1 MTGVSFH
8 FDLDRKLCISA
19 NDRLHRM
26 VKAQR
31 TKALRQ
37 LGYARTRDCG
47 VRLTRPVVLRV
58 HIGWPDAR
66 KRDRLNLAPTTKSLV
81 DGIAPTILG
90 DDNDDR
96 IIEER
101 WTSAVT
107 RKGHIEISI
116 SFEEVPA

>member
-8 FDLDRKLCISA
+8 FDLDRKLCVSA

-37 LGYARTRDCG
+37 LGCARTRECG
-47 VRLTRPVVLRV
+47 VRLKQPVILRV

-66 KRDRLNLAPTTKSLV
+66 KRDRLNLAPTTKALV

-101 WTSAVT
+101 WTSKVT
-107 RKGHIEISI
+107 RQGHIEISI
-116 SFEEVPA
+116 SFEEVT

>member
-8 FDLDRKLCISA
+8 FDLDRGACISA

-26 VKAQR
+26 VKANR
-31 TKALRQ
+31 IKALRT
-37 LGYARTRDCG
+37 LGHAKVRECG
-47 VRLTRPVVLRV
+47 VRLHRPVVLRV

-66 KRDRLNLAPTTKSLV
+66 KRDRLNLAPTTKALV
-81 DGIAPTILG
+81 DGMAPTILG

-107 RKGHIEISI
+107 RKGHIEVAI
-116 SFEEVPA
+116 SFEEVP